1 MPAYR
6 RARRCR
12 RRCHEDQG
20 GHNLGSKNGR
30 LPPNEKM
37 GAGVMGGG
45 TLALT
50 QPVGIARRHNRFAPW
65 DVPSW
70 GSCADRRDHQSRRR
84 HGGLILYQ

>member
-1 MPAYR
+1 MS
-6 RARRCR
+6 CR
-12 RRCHEDQG
+12 RIGVPDVARAGAIKSKG
-20 GHNLGSKNGR
+20 GITSGGKDGR

-84 HGGLILYQ
+84 HGD